1 MILNLSDFLP
11 LLSAFTNLKRQYEI
25 KFKEI
30 RKVFYMFMFLKR
42 YQKYRKTVL
51 YTNDFIIFHVLKV
64 GLRNPRTGKVFK
76 SCGN

>member
-30 RKVFYMFMFLKR
+30 RKVFYMFMFPN
-42 YQKYRKTVL
+42 QKGIRKTEKL
-51 YTNDFIIFHVLKV
+51 YFIQMISLYFMY
-64 GLRNPRTGKVFK
+64 
-76 SCGN
+76 